1 MGNKVHRWQHQH
13 RPGTHPLW
21 RSWNFHLTWLLNKTI
36 IHVHSFMILGDEA
49 VIYDHR
55 WFFSWFTFPPFTFIH
70 LWFLGMRMTLSD
82 MAELAKFKWFA
93 GHSICHTSLG
103 RGSQD
108 RRVGGHPFW
117 APRGPEI
124 WEGLDFQ
131 PPILRVNRNCRP
143 SRQPT
148 IISKCLLDLCINP
161 VRHIGYVGRSLSG
174 GSLGERLDQT
184 HRCRFRQDSLRN
196 GLKSRVC
203 SKDATVAT
211 FKVCEGIL
219 AC

>member
-108 RRVGGHPFW
+108 RRVGGHPFGRQGDQRFGKVLTFNHPFW
-117 APRGPEI
+117 GSIEI
-124 WEGLDFQ
+124 VGL
-131 PPILRVNRNCRP
+131 P
-143 SRQPT
+143 
-148 IISKCLLDLCINP
+148 
-161 VRHIGYVGRSLSG
+161 
-174 GSLGERLDQT
+174 
-184 HRCRFRQDSLRN
+184 DSLPSFQNASWIFASTQWDILDMLAGHCQEDLWEN
-196 GLKSRVC
+196 GWTRLT
-203 SKDATVAT
+203 DADSD
-211 FKVCEGIL
+211 KIH
-219 AC
+219 